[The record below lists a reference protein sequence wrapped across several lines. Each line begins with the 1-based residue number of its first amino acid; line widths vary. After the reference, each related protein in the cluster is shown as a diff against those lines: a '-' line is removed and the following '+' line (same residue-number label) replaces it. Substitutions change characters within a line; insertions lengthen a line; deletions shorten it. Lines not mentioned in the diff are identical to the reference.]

1 MFFGKNKQYEKPF
14 KTTGE
19 VFPDVEKN
27 RWSVTEIE
35 YMAYHGVIKGYPEG
49 DFRPSNNL
57 TRAEFAALIRR
68 FTDLPD
74 STNDNIFPD
83 LSEEHWAFDDIMAL
97 YSAGFLNGYE
107 DGTMRPENQITRAE
121 VMKVMNIILGRKPIE
136 SYVKSLDVNPFN
148 DLDDDKW
155 YYVDVLEATI
165 THNYYLNHGGYEY
178 KWEDIK

>member
-1 MFFGKNKQYEKPF
+1 MAKEK
-14 KTTGE
+14 
-19 VFPDVEKN
+19 
-27 RWSVTEIE
+27 
-35 YMAYHGVIKGYPEG
+35 VILGYPEG
-49 DFRPSNNL
+49 DFRPTNNL

-68 FTDLPD
+68 FTALPD
-74 STNDNIFPD
+74 SKAKNIFKD
-83 LSEEHWAFDDIMAL
+83 LEEEHWAYNDIMAL

-121 VMKVMNIILGRKPIE
+121 VMKVMNIILGRKPVE
-136 SYVKSLDVNPFN
+136 SYVKSLKVNPFN

-165 THNYYLNHGGYEY
+165 THNYYLNSKGYEH